1 MRTQDWIFI
10 GKLAEFDLQYSAQDL
25 LIDEKLC
32 DEYIKKR
39 DRLVNFWEF
48 ICYHTPLWRFVKV

>member
-1 MRTQDWIFI
+1 MRTRDWIFI
-10 GKLAEFDLQYSAQDL
+10 GKVAEFDLQYNTQDL
-25 LIDEKLC
+25 LLDEKLC

-48 ICYHTPLWRFVKV
+48 ICYRTPLWRFVKV